1 MSDTEL
7 IDFLESLFDGKFR
20 NSLFIGHDLPT
31 FGDSRQMINLDIR
44 SQISCVHR
52 AKTVRG
58 AIKLAIEES
67 KSREDEV
74 HV

>member
-1 MSDTEL
+1 MSDTQL
-7 IDFLESLFDGKFR
+7 LDYLESLFAGKFR

-58 AIKLAIEES
+58 AIKLAIQEAAAR
-67 KSREDEV
+67 KEDENV
-74 HV
+74 

>member
-1 MSDTEL
+1 MSDTQL
-7 IDFLESLFDGKFR
+7 LDFLESLFSGKFR

-31 FGDSRQMINLDIR
+31 FGDSHQMINLDIR
-44 SQISCVHR
+44 SQIECVHR

-58 AIKLAIEES
+58 AIKLAIKEA
-67 KSREDEV
+67 KAREDES

>member
-1 MSDTEL
+1 
-7 IDFLESLFDGKFR
+7 
-20 NSLFIGHDLPT
+20 
-31 FGDSRQMINLDIR
+31 MINLDIR

-58 AIKLAIEES
+58 AIKLAIKESKAREEES
-67 KSREDEV
+67 